1 MYDIIVLI
9 SPRISD
15 MVLQGIKN
23 SKIYVEGEG
32 IVTTSLSV
40 RDGVICDIGFKS
52 ENPYP
57 QLKDGLIL
65 IPGFIDEH
73 IHGAGGADSMDL
85 NSRSLETISE
95 AVLKEGT
102 TSFLFTTMTQPL
114 DRILQSLEVIGDFIA
129 KSTFG
134 ATPLGVHLEGPFISK
149 KFAGAQNS
157 DFIIDLDIE
166 VLEKL
171 VTAPRSNV
179 KLLTMTYSKNHKDFV
194 GELLRLGIVPSLGHS
209 DCTASEAFDGIEQGI
224 RCGTHVFNAMS
235 GIHHRDIGVAGA
247 LVADDRVHCELICDL
262 RHVSADAI
270 KLLYKCKGKD
280 NLILITDSM
289 EAKYMP
295 DGEYRLGDNKVLAK
309 DGFATLLDG
318 TLAGSTLKMNDA
330 VKNLKDVLGISL
342 EDAIDTATIN
352 PARNLK
358 ADRHK
363 GSIAVGKDADFTVID
378 NNLNVYATVV
388 GGEIRYT
395 KGEIFNE
402 FNCQGQSV

>member
-1 MYDIIVLI
+1 M
-9 SPRISD
+9 
-15 MVLQGIKN
+15 MLQGIKK

-32 IVTTSLSV
+32 IVTASLSV
-40 RDGVICDIGFKS
+40 KDGVICDIGANGEDS
-52 ENPYP
+52 YP

-73 IHGAGGADSMDL
+73 VHGAGGADSMDL
-85 NSRSLETISE
+85 NSESLQTVSQSL
-95 AVLKEGT
+95 LKEGT

-114 DRILQSLEVIGDFIA
+114 ERILRSLEIIADFIE
-129 KSTFG
+129 TGNFG
-134 ATPLGVHLEGPFISK
+134 ATPIGVHLEGPFISK
-149 KFAGAQNS
+149 KFAGAQNPAY
-157 DFIIDLDIE
+157 IIDPNIE
-166 VLEKL
+166 ILKKL
-171 VTAPRSNV
+171 VTASRSNI
-179 KLLTMTYSKNHKDFV
+179 KLLTMTYSKNHKDFLD
-194 GELLRLGIVPSLGHS
+194 ELLRIGIVPSLGHTG
-209 DCTASEAFDGIEQGI
+209 CTADEAIDCIEHGI

-247 LVADDRVHCELICDL
+247 FLNDDRVYCELICDL
-262 RHVSADAI
+262 RHVSKDAI

-295 DGEYRLGDNKVLAK
+295 DGEYSLGGNKVLVK
-309 DGFATLLDG
+309 DGFATLPNG

-363 GSIAVGKDADFTVID
+363 GSIAIGKDADFTVID
-378 NNLNVYATVV
+378 KDLNVYATVV

-395 KGEIFNE
+395 KGEIFDE